1 MTRGYKMPV
10 FLCRWQ
16 NGDFSVVKAIN
27 KDQAIEFLDEVGNAE
42 DCTVTPLK
50 DFMVH
55 FKLADD
61 AEFVLESYG
70 EMTFEHIMRL
80 GYPLLDKAFLD
91 APTDATGML
100 TEEGRKTIRQ
110 AVDSE
115 RERLWVQKSEHPN
128 TEPKTLLG
136 RRVQAGM
143 DAPTKMIDRI
153 MEKVTKEKLS
163 AFKGKGKTN

>member
-1 MTRGYKMPV
+1 MMPV

-42 DCTVTPLK
+42 DCTITPLK

-70 EMTFEHIMRL
+70 EMA
-80 GYPLLDKAFLD
+80 YP
-91 APTDATGML
+91 
-100 TEEGRKTIRQ
+100 
-110 AVDSE
+110 
-115 RERLWVQKSEHPN
+115 H
-128 TEPKTLLG
+128 
-136 RRVQAGM
+136 
-143 DAPTKMIDRI
+143 
-153 MEKVTKEKLS
+153 
-163 AFKGKGKTN
+163 

>member
-1 MTRGYKMPV
+1 MMPV

-42 DCTVTPLK
+42 DCTITPLK

-70 EMTFEHIMRL
+70 EMTFEHILRL
-80 GYPLLDKAFLD
+80 GYPQLDKALLD
-91 APTDATGML
+91 APTDTTGML
-100 TEEGRKTIRQ
+100 TQEGRKVIRQ
-110 AVDSE
+110 AVYSE
-115 RERLWVQKSEHPN
+115 RERLWVKESEHPK
-128 TEPKTLLG
+128 TEPQTLLG

-143 DAPTKMIDRI
+143 DAPSKMIDRI
-153 MEKVTKEKLS
+153 MEKVTREKLS
-163 AFKGKGKTN
+163 KFKGKGKTN